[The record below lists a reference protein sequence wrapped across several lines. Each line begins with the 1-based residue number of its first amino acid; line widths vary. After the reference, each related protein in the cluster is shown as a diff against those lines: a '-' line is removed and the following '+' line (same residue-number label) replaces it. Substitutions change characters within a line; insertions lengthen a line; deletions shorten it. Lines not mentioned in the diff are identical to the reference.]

1 MPISPIHQES
11 ACGEHTCAE
20 HIRAIGTGTEHTC
33 AEHTCQKQECHVHPE
48 HHLAYPHIGMRK
60 IKSILAIF
68 VGFCLWQ
75 VMRLFLPGLEVH
87 PIFIYIYGMIEIR
100 ETSEKTKDYGR
111 MRIMATF
118 TSILIGLPIMLL
130 SDWISPKVEDVWHQI
145 VLEIVILIVGALLVL
160 CVAEAVKCRVYC
172 GLAAA
177 IYMILMI
184 SHFED
189 SMYLY
194 SIMRAFQTIIGVSIA
209 WIINVKLL
217 PYPTR
222 PGTLS
227 YWLES
232 KKQKRRMRRMEA

>member
-1 MPISPIHQES
+1 MKEVAAMPFSTQHGPN
-11 ACGEHTCAE
+11 G
-20 HIRAIGTGTEHTC
+20 
-33 AEHTCQKQECHVHPE
+33 
-48 HHLAYPHIGMRK
+48 HHMLHPHIGMRK
-60 IKSILAIF
+60 LKSILAIF

-75 VMRLFLPGLEVH
+75 MLRLFLPELEVH

-100 ETSEKTKDYGR
+100 ETSEKTRDYGR

-118 TSILIGLPIMLL
+118 TAIAVGLPVMLATDLVKPLLREQWMHILMEIGVLL
-130 SDWISPKVEDVWHQI
+130 S
-145 VLEIVILIVGALLVL
+145 GALLVL
-160 CVAEAVKCRVYC
+160 CVAEWVKCRVYC

-184 SHFED
+184 SHFES

-209 WIINVKLL
+209 WFINVKLL
-217 PYPTR
+217 PYPPK

-227 YWLES
+227 AYLHEKIE
-232 KKQKRRMRRMEA
+232 KK

>member
-1 MPISPIHQES
+1 MPLSPHHNES
-11 ACGEHTCAE
+11 TPREH
-20 HIRAIGTGTEHTC
+20 H
-33 AEHTCQKQECHVHPE
+33 E
-48 HHLAYPHIGMRK
+48 HHLPHPHIGMRK

-75 VMRLFLPGLEVH
+75 TLRLFLPELEVH

-118 TSILIGLPIMLL
+118 TAIGLGLPIMLL
-130 SDWISPKVEDVWHQI
+130 TDWISPALSEPWMKTGVEI
-145 VLEIVILIVGALLVL
+145 TVLILGALQVL
-160 CVAEAVKCRVYC
+160 WVAELVKCRVYC

-184 SHFED
+184 SHFES

-209 WIINVKLL
+209 WFINVKLL
-217 PYPTR
+217 PYPPK

-227 YWLES
+227 YWLEERIG
-232 KKQKRRMRRMEA
+232 KLKPNPQ

>member
-1 MPISPIHQES
+1 MPISPIH
-11 ACGEHTCAE
+11 AE
-20 HIRAIGTGTEHTC
+20 HDHKKEGH
-33 AEHTCQKQECHVHPE
+33 E
-48 HHLAYPHIGMRK
+48 HHLPHIGMRK
-60 IKSILAIF
+60 VKSILAIF
-68 VGFCLWQ
+68 IGFCLWQ
-75 VMRLFLPGLEVH
+75 ALRQFLPELEVH

-118 TSILIGLPIMLL
+118 TAIGLGLPIMLL
-130 SDWISPKVEDVWHQI
+130 TDWIEPMLSDPWMRIWVEI
-145 VLEIVILIVGALLVL
+145 SVLMGGALLVL

-184 SHFED
+184 SHFES

-209 WIINVKLL
+209 WFLNVKLL
-217 PYPTR
+217 PYPPI
-222 PGTLS
+222 PGSLS
-227 YWLES
+227 YWLTQVFS
-232 KKQKRRMRRMEA
+232 KNR

>member
-1 MPISPIHQES
+1 MPLFPHHDASAPHQ
-11 ACGEHTCAE
+11 H
-20 HIRAIGTGTEHTC
+20 HI
-33 AEHTCQKQECHVHPE
+33 
-48 HHLAYPHIGMRK
+48 HIGMRK

-75 VMRLFLPGLEVH
+75 LLRLLIPGLETH

-118 TSILIGLPIMLL
+118 TAILLGLPIMLL
-130 SDWISPKVEDVWHQI
+130 TDWVRPMLVTQWYRTLMEIT
-145 VLEIVILIVGALLVL
+145 VLILGALLVL
-160 CVAEAVKCRVYC
+160 IVAELVKCRVYC

-184 SHFED
+184 SHFEN

-194 SIMRAFQTIIGVSIA
+194 SIMRAFQTIIGVIIA
-209 WIINVKLL
+209 WVINVKLL
-217 PYPTR
+217 PYPPT
-222 PGTLS
+222 PGSLS
-227 YWLES
+227 YWLAER
-232 KKQKRRMRRMEA
+232 KRRRSENN

>member
-1 MPISPIHQES
+1 MPLSPHHNES
-11 ACGEHTCAE
+11 TPREH
-20 HIRAIGTGTEHTC
+20 H
-33 AEHTCQKQECHVHPE
+33 E
-48 HHLAYPHIGMRK
+48 HHLPHPHIGMRK

-75 VMRLFLPGLEVH
+75 TLRLFLPELEVH

-118 TSILIGLPIMLL
+118 TAIGLGLPIMLL
-130 SDWISPKVEDVWHQI
+130 TDWISPALSEPWMKTGVEI
-145 VLEIVILIVGALLVL
+145 TVLILGALLVL
-160 CVAEAVKCRVYC
+160 CVAELVKCRVYC

-184 SHFED
+184 SHFES

-209 WIINVKLL
+209 WFINVKLL
-217 PYPTR
+217 PYPPK

-227 YWLES
+227 YWLEERIG
-232 KKQKRRMRRMEA
+232 KLKPNPQ

>member
-1 MPISPIHQES
+1 MPFTTQHDPN
-11 ACGEHTCAE
+11 G
-20 HIRAIGTGTEHTC
+20 
-33 AEHTCQKQECHVHPE
+33 
-48 HHLAYPHIGMRK
+48 HHFHPHIGMRK
-60 IKSILAIF
+60 VKSILAIF

-75 VMRLFLPGLEVH
+75 ILRLFIPGLEVH

-100 ETSEKTKDYGR
+100 ETSAKTMDYGK

-118 TSILIGLPIMLL
+118 TAIVIGLPVMFLYDWGKPLL
-130 SDWISPKVEDVWHQI
+130 AQSLHVW
-145 VLEIVILIVGALLVL
+145 LEIGILILGALLVL
-160 CVAEAVKCRVYC
+160 IVAEAVKCRVYC

-184 SHFED
+184 SHFES

-209 WIINVKLL
+209 WFINVKLL
-217 PYPTR
+217 PYPPR

-227 YWLES
+227 YWLTERFPG
-232 KKQKRRMRRMEA
+232 KQEE

>member
-1 MPISPIHQES
+1 MPLSPTHDES
-11 ACGEHTCAE
+11 APRDH
-20 HIRAIGTGTEHTC
+20 H
-33 AEHTCQKQECHVHPE
+33 E
-48 HHLAYPHIGMRK
+48 HHLPHPHIGMRK

-75 VMRLFLPGLEVH
+75 TLRLFLPELEVH

-118 TSILIGLPIMLL
+118 TAIIIGLPIMLL
-130 SDWISPKVEDVWHQI
+130 TDWISPMLAERWARTL
-145 VLEIVILIVGALLVL
+145 LEIAVLISGALLVL
-160 CVAEAVKCRVYC
+160 CAAEWVKCRVYC

-184 SHFED
+184 SHFES

-194 SIMRAFQTIIGVSIA
+194 SIMRAFQTIIGVTIA
-209 WIINVKLL
+209 WVINVKLL
-217 PYPTR
+217 PYPPK
-222 PGTLS
+222 PGSLS
-227 YWLES
+227 YWLE
-232 KKQKRRMRRMEA
+232 KRVSRRRQGMQ